1 MDLMWAHIFVQN
13 FGLFLSVSS
22 LPVVATQKR
31 FCVLLTIRSLRSL
44 MGKS

>member
-1 MDLMWAHIFVQN
+1 MDSMWAHIFVQN

-31 FCVLLTIRSLRSL
+31 FLCSLDHSL
-44 MGKS
+44 ASLAHG